1 MTVYSVQAKVNSR
14 SKDFKVTGG
23 NPPAFLFKDP
33 DNYDPRNGLSGLMH
47 GYFLTR
53 IRCFGSCDTNAK

>member
-1 MTVYSVQAKVNSR
+1 MTVYSVRAKVNSG

-23 NPPAFLFKDP
+23 NPPAFLFEDP
-33 DNYDPRNGLSGLMH
+33 DNYDPRNGLSGLMC

-53 IRCFGSCDTNAK
+53 VRRFGSRDTNAK